1 MSRQRSPFNSP
12 IVWLGGF
19 IVVAFVI
26 ALALGGGGGED
37 TAEAGETGT
46 VTITGDTLG
55 EFAQPDPAI
64 GLTAPTV
71 TGQSFDG
78 SAVELATGA
87 RVYGFFAHWCP
98 HCQEELPLV
107 TEWLDAGV
115 LPDGVDF
122 VAVSTAVE
130 PEAGNY
136 PPSAW
141 FDDVGY
147 DDTVFLDDQV
157 DSTARAFGLTGFPY
171 WVVTDADGAVV
182 FRVGG
187 QIDETQFA
195 ALGEFAASGSTSS

>member
-1 MSRQRSPFNSP
+1 MSRQRAPLNSP
-12 IVWLGGF
+12 IIWLGGF
-19 IVVAFVI
+19 IVIAFVV
-26 ALALGGGGGED
+26 ALALGGSGD
-37 TAEAGETGT
+37 DDPAVAGETAD
-46 VTITGDTLG
+46 VTITGEPLG
-55 EFAQPDPAI
+55 EFTQPDPAI
-64 GLTAPTV
+64 GLTAPAVSGTA
-71 TGQSFDG
+71 FDG
-78 SAVELATGA
+78 SSVELAPGA

-98 HCQEELPLV
+98 HCQEELPLL
-107 TEWLDAGV
+107 TEWMEAGV

-130 PEAGNY
+130 PDAGNY

-141 FDDVGY
+141 FEEVGY
-147 DDTVFLDDQV
+147 ADTVLLDDDL

-195 ALGEFAASGSTSS
+195 ALGAFAASGTATS